1 MNKKITL
8 ALVLLPLFLAGCG
21 GGSSSSSTSSTTT
34 TASSTSAS
42 YPEGVSGASPT
53 SVASASDTTTASLPI
68 QRRIRD
74 WGIAL
79 AESIRT
85 RDVEMFKQVT
95 FAAIPTGTAWAA
107 PARVPEG
114 AAFNEFLSKVT
125 AGTVIPN
132 SQNLDLN
139 AFFVNYAKADCYGP
153 QVLYS
158 GHPDGTPTGGTLPGG
173 DTGMWLARDGNQ
185 TTGVPCSAAQ
195 FRALMQPVKKR
206 INSTLIFG
214 ARMRALAG
222 TALPTTGNTLDL
234 TADVNTFYQTL
245 LPTGITGAVTSAS
258 ITNNAGS
265 YTYTVI
271 ATGSGSGGGIT
282 VTKKIL
288 VKVVHNGA
296 SANFNGVASYAT
308 YSSHTSNPVG
318 VNACTPLGGVANSGK
333 KIDVGTVRYS
343 KASSSEMNVSAR
355 EAIYC
360 LAGNESNLT
369 STLSDY
375 VALNSAGELDQTKT
389 ACTNSCTGAD
399 AKGWIQEGT
408 GFKRFG
414 STYNPVTHEG
424 NYKFAWQAG
433 IADSHSRM
441 FAMNMSYN
449 STTEVRTGQA
459 FFGYSGAMN
468 PQSTDS
474 TNSDLKGMI
483 CNWAGPGATIG
494 SHTPNNYFQYQR
506 ITLGASSGDWDISSA
521 TNSNLITYAPT
532 NSCSASG
539 SLNFDVDAN
548 GVLTSGEGSTVTNGL
563 DTLDSG
569 KTSVQ
574 ATIEGRGFTNPTL
587 Y

>member
-1 MNKKITL
+1 MKKIAPL
-8 ALVLLPLFLAGCG
+8 ALVLISLMLAGCG
-21 GGSSSSSTSSTTT
+21 GGSSTSSSTTT
-34 TASSTSAS
+34 TATTASSTTES

-53 SVASASDTTTASLPI
+53 SVSSTTGTTTAYLPI
-68 QRRIRD
+68 QRRLKD
-74 WGIAL
+74 WGVAL

-85 RDVEMFKQVT
+85 RDGEMFKKVA
-95 FAAIPTGTAWAA
+95 FAAMPTGNAWAA
-107 PARVPEG
+107 PAKVPEG
-114 AAFNEFLSKVT
+114 SAVNEFISKVA
-125 AGTVIPN
+125 AGTVVPTA
-132 SQNLDLN
+132 QNLDLN
-139 AFFVNYAKADCYGP
+139 AFFANYAKADCYGP
-153 QVLYS
+153 QVAYTS
-158 GHPDGTPTGGTLPGG
+158 HPDGTPTGGTLPGG
-173 DTGMWLARDGNQ
+173 DTGMWLARDGDQ

-195 FRALMQPVKKR
+195 FRALIQPVKKR

-222 TALPTTGNTLDL
+222 AALPTTGNTLNL
-234 TADVNTFYQTL
+234 TSDVNSFYQTI
-245 LPTGITGAVTSAS
+245 LPSGVTGSVTSAT
-258 ITNNAGS
+258 ITNNSGS

-271 ATGSGSGGGIT
+271 ATGSATMMSTT

-296 SANFNGVASYAT
+296 SSNFDGLASYAT

-318 VNACTPLGGVANSGK
+318 ANTCTPLGGTTNGGK

-343 KASSSEMNVSAR
+343 KASSTEMNVSAR

-360 LAGNESNLT
+360 LAGDDTNLT

-375 VALNSAGELDQTKT
+375 VALTSAGELDQTKT
-389 ACTNSCTGAD
+389 ACTNSCTGAN

-414 STYNPVTHEG
+414 STYNPNTHEG

-433 IADSHSRM
+433 TGDSHSRM

-459 FFGYSGAMN
+459 FFGFSGAMN

-483 CNWAGPGATIG
+483 CNWAGPGNT
-494 SHTPNNYFQYQR
+494 HNPNNYFQYQR
-506 ITLGASSGDWDISSA
+506 IALGASSTDWDISSVA
-521 TNSNLITYAPT
+521 NSNKIAYAPT
-532 NSCSASG
+532 NLCAASG
-539 SLNFDVDAN
+539 GLNFDVDAN
-548 GVLTSGEGSTVTNGL
+548 GSVTLGEGASATNGL